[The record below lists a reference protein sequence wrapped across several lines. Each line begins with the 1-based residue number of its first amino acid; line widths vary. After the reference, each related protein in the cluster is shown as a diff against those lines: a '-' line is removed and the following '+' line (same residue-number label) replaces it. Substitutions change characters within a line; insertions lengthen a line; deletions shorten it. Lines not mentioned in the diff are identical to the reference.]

1 MYELLS
7 KVQNN
12 INSFISTGYINND
25 NDEGNDMISLPY
37 IWFLVEIKKKKKCII
52 VEASKQNNLFI
63 LLYICTEPMHHSIL
77 SPCAFNIISKQNYSC
92 FCCLTEMN
100 CTLRLASS
108 KRLCRG
114 CIRGCLH
121 GVRKILALGRTEKAE
136 KRFVCFTCRNFGRS
150 GYQVDKEKKIN
161 CRP

>member
-1 MYELLS
+1 M
-7 KVQNN
+7 
-12 INSFISTGYINND
+12 
-25 NDEGNDMISLPY
+25 
-37 IWFLVEIKKKKKCII
+37 
-52 VEASKQNNLFI
+52 EASKQNNLFI
-63 LLYICTEPMHHSIL
+63 LLYICTEPMHHSIF

-121 GVRKILALGRTEKAE
+121 GVRKILALGRSEKAE

-161 CRP
+161 CRPWATERPAAAMFVLFVPSTRIFRTKVVYMVLGSSYLSVRKFLSPGRS